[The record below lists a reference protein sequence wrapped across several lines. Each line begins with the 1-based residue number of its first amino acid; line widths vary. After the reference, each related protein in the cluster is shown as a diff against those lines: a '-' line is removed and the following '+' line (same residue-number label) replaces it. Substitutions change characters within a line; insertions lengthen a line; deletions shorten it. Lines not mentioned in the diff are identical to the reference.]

1 MLRKIFVLAMAC
13 SFLLSTG
20 CSKKDVTQYMTSRE
34 HFEYAM
40 KFFNK
45 KNWTSAQ
52 EQFSL
57 ITYKYSG
64 SDIADDAQF
73 YLAESYYRQKDW
85 VSASSEF
92 ERMVSSYPKSEF
104 IEKSM
109 YQLALCYIELSP
121 GFALD
126 QKFTY
131 QAQNA
136 IQNFIDLFPRSELRT
151 EMDKHYK
158 SVKDKLA
165 RKHFESAQ
173 IYRKISEFEAAIVYY
188 DQVITDYYDSPYAMQ
203 AKYWKGYCNYK
214 IEEFQK
220 AQILLKKFIDEYPLE
235 KEWVTDAL
243 ETLEDIKKDELKA
256 QAKAAKEAKLVK
268 PEESTSVK
276 SAN

>member
-1 MLRKIFVLAMAC
+1 
-13 SFLLSTG
+13 
-20 CSKKDVTQYMTSRE
+20 
-34 HFEYAM
+34 
-40 KFFNK
+40 
-45 KNWTSAQ
+45 
-52 EQFSL
+52 
-57 ITYKYSG
+57 
-64 SDIADDAQF
+64 
-73 YLAESYYRQKDW
+73 
-85 VSASSEF
+85 
-92 ERMVSSYPKSEF
+92 
-104 IEKSM
+104 
-109 YQLALCYIELSP
+109 LALCYIELSP
-121 GFALD
+121 GHALD

-136 IQNFIDLFPRSELRT
+136 IQNFIDLFPRSELRA

-158 SVKDKLA
+158 VVKDKLA

-173 IYRKISEFEAAIVYY
+173 IYRKISEYEAAIVYY
-188 DQVITDYYDSPYAMQ
+188 DQVITDYYDSPFAMQ

-268 PEESTSVK
+268 PEQSTSVK